1 MMNTVYLQ
9 IPPLPPGTRVV
20 LVQGGQGNAA
30 GNLGSLGG
38 GGLMGSGQSPM
49 TPLLGGS
56 NLPGGLVT
64 SPAGSLPG
72 DVSGL
77 GIYSPRVPRLDPR
90 VYEAYANQPGFQ
102 RSPQG
107 YPFSTGFG
115 TRLYTG
121 GSYADYGNPGI
132 LGFDFPPNGVD
143 PSLFFAP
150 AAYSGDLPALLAFSA
165 GLGLPLRY
173 SPPSAGRVFPPGLLG
188 QPWPGSTGTPFSP
201 AYFA

>member
-20 LVQGGQGNAA
+20 LVQGGQGN
-30 GNLGSLGG
+30 GTNLGSANG
-38 GGLMGSGQSPM
+38 GGLMGAGGQSPM
-49 TPLLGGS
+49 LLGGGS

-64 SPAGSLPG
+64 APAGGQLG

-77 GIYSPRVPRLDPR
+77 GVYSPRVPRLDPR
-90 VYEAYANQPGFQ
+90 VFQAYANQPGFQ
-102 RSPQG
+102 PSTQG

-115 TRLYTG
+115 TRLTTG

-143 PSLFFAP
+143 PGLFFAP

-201 AYFA
+201 ASFA